1 MYYKLYMKWVKNW
14 IKSVNF
20 YTYWSLHQ
28 NKIIIAMMKIKS
40 YPTDIYLFKVN
51 NKNTKTM
58 CEICSKL
65 TIKKNSDVI
74 NVLMSF
80 SLTMNIFHTLTWCYY
95 CWLWKSK
102 CRLVTIKYR
111 NLRYLEVNNKKTSCS
126 KTLK

>member
-1 MYYKLYMKWVKNW
+1 
-14 IKSVNF
+14 
-20 YTYWSLHQ
+20 
-28 NKIIIAMMKIKS
+28 MMKIKS

-58 CEICSKL
+58 CEISSKL

-95 CWLWKSK
+95 C
-102 CRLVTIKYR
+102 
-111 NLRYLEVNNKKTSCS
+111 
-126 KTLK
+126 